1 MPSAGEASQSEDR
14 AFTVELRRTGVSV
27 DVAPGQTILAAVQ
40 PLVEGVSF
48 NCLRGDCGTCVQTV
62 LEGEPLHRDTVL
74 SARAKQA
81 GKRITICV
89 SRSRTDRLVLD
100 L

>member
-1 MPSAGEASQSEDR
+1 MPDVDDAGQPEER

-27 DVAPGQTILAAVQ
+27 DVAPGQTILAAVL

-74 SARAKQA
+74 SPRAKQA